1 MSATALPSA
10 FSPKSKRGC
19 LRSTNNVGQVYL
31 VRFTK
36 TQFNYGGVRY
46 EQNNPRPGPPVG
58 FWDFLTV
65 SQEDSF
71 TPLLEITGNT
81 TLPCDEKHGSPIV
94 KFAQVS
100 VQGYMNAD
108 SGEKPSPVPSTHP
121 PSGPFRPSI
130 SLRA

>member
-1 MSATALPSA
+1 M
-10 FSPKSKRGC
+10 
-19 LRSTNNVGQVYL
+19 RSTNNVGQVYL

-81 TLPCDEKHGSPIV
+81 TLPCDEKHGSPV
-94 KFAQVS
+94 VEFAQVS

-108 SGEKPSPVPSTHP
+108 SGEKPSPVPSTQP
-121 PSGPFRPSI
+121 PFRPSI
-130 SLRA
+130 SRLWA